1 MDTSHFFLGLA
12 IARSKAGIHLCQRKY
27 ALDIL
32 SDCDLLAAKPDTT
45 PMAKGT
51 RLSKDQGTPLLDL
64 EQYCRLIGRLI
75 YLTTTCPDIS
85 YAVQQLSQYMTN
97 PTNYTTIAMRCGCGG
112 HCNRNI
118 ATASSDAVCNLEPC
132 LTDPPSWLQSFPNA
146 CKQGCISMV
155 LRRRSTDEVRGN
167 C

>member
-1 MDTSHFFLGLA
+1 MDTSKKILGLE

-51 RLSKDQGTPLLDL
+51 RLSKDQGTPLLDP

-85 YAVQQLSQYMTN
+85 YVVQQLSQYMTN

-112 HCNRNI
+112 HLQFR
-118 ATASSDAVCNLEPC
+118 TLSRG
-132 LTDPPSWLQSFPNA
+132 PSILVAIVPECMQTRMHKHGTPSP
-146 CKQGCISMV
+146 V
-155 LRRRSTDEVRGN
+155 DR
-167 C
+167 